1 MAKTKPTKSG
11 WTVAPPQLPLTDEPA
26 PEELVDDD
34 EWAGVAA
41 TGDYIG
47 QRAEGIELSG
57 VAVTSGRWSG
67 VILERLLAT
76 DVTFSDCDLAGFV
89 LQAESSLRRVAFA
102 RCRMSGVVFAGLRM
116 HDVSFTDC
124 TFDDANLRMAQMERV
139 SFDDCALTGADFY
152 AATIA
157 GARVS
162 GCDLRGVSLTKATL
176 SDVDLRGS
184 RLEDITGAGALRG
197 ATVDTGQVVGL
208 ARSLAAAL
216 ELNVIDNDVE

>member
-1 MAKTKPTKSG
+1 M
-11 WTVAPPQLPLTDEPA
+11 APPQVPSSEELA
-26 PEELVDDD
+26 PEELIDDD
-34 EWAGVAA
+34 EWIGVVA

-47 QRAEGIELSG
+47 QRAENAELSG
-57 VAVTSGRWSG
+57 VAIRSGRWSG

-76 DVTFSDCDLAGFV
+76 DVAFSDCDLAGFV
-89 LQAESSLRRVAFA
+89 LQAESSLRRVSFT

-124 TFDDANLRMAQMERV
+124 TLDDANLRMAHLEHV
-139 SFDDCALTGADFY
+139 SFEGCALTGADFY

-162 GCDLRGVSLTKATL
+162 GCDLQGVSLTKATL
-176 SDVDLRGS
+176 ADVDLRGS

-197 ATVDTGQVVGL
+197 ATVDVGQVVGL
-208 ARSLAAAL
+208 ARSLALAL
-216 ELNVIDNDVE
+216 EINVVDESPE